1 MLNYENEGTR
11 ICRIADSKKHINKT
25 ISVYG
30 DDDEG
35 FKELTLP
42 DNDASHFQI
51 VPTNKE
57 RTVQF
62 VCGSSGSGKS
72 YFTAQYVKE
81 YRKMF
86 PDRQVYLFSAMPK
99 DDNFDKLGYVKRIK
113 MDDTLITDPLYVGDF
128 EKSLVVFDDCDTLKK
143 LMRDAL
149 YILRD
154 KILELGRHLS
164 IDCVFLSHLCSGLEL
179 RRVLNESMIITMF
192 PANFNRQYK
201 YLLENY
207 LGLEKKQIQ
216 RVKKSRS
223 RAVSFVR
230 SFPNV
235 VIEHKNI
242 RIATNDLD

>member
-1 MLNYENEGTR
+1 MLNFENEGTR
-11 ICRIADSKKHINKT
+11 ICRIADSKKYNNKT

-30 DDDEG
+30 DDNDG
-35 FKELTLP
+35 FAELTLP
-42 DNDASHFQI
+42 DTDSSYFQI

-81 YRKMF
+81 YHKMF
-86 PDRQVYLFSAMPK
+86 ADRPIYLFSAMPK

-113 MDDTLITDPLYVGDF
+113 MDESIITDPLYVGDF

-143 LMRDAL
+143 GMRDAL
-149 YILRD
+149 YTLRD
-154 KILELGRHLS
+154 KILELGRHLAV
-164 IDCVFLSHLCSGLEL
+164 DCLFLSHLCSGLEL

-223 RAVSFVR
+223 RAVSFTR
-230 SFPNV
+230 TFPNV
-235 VIEHKNI
+235 VIESKNI

>member
-1 MLNYENEGTR
+1 MLNFENEGTR
-11 ICRIADSKKHINKT
+11 ICRIADSKKYINKT

-30 DDDEG
+30 DDNEG
-35 FKELTLP
+35 FKELNLP

-51 VPTNKE
+51 VPINKE
-57 RTVQF
+57 RLCQY

-72 YFTAQYVKE
+72 YFTAQYIKE

-99 DDNFDKLGYVKRIK
+99 DDNFDNLGYVKRIK

-128 EKSLVVFDDCDTLKK
+128 EKSLVIMDDCDTLKK
-143 LMRDAL
+143 NMRDAV
-149 YILRD
+149 YMLRD
-154 KILELGRHLS
+154 KILELGRHLA
-164 IDCVFLSHLCSGLEL
+164 IDIIFISHLCSGLEL

-235 VIEHKNI
+235 VIENKNI